1 MSKPLTCCT
10 WYVSIVFFFTQTNMA
25 TGKQVAIVVTCHLCM
40 GQEMETQLG
49 LNLQENVN
57 RREQIK
63 ETTDSAEIP
72 ENSFTYTAT

>member
-1 MSKPLTCCT
+1 MSPL
-10 WYVSIVFFFTQTNMA
+10 FFFYPNKYGNWKA
-25 TGKQVAIVVTCHLCM
+25 SSYCM